1 MRDPGVIDAL
11 DALERY
17 ARAFDEI
24 SREQDAH
31 YSARSFVRW
40 CGWSRRH
47 AMPDRRNS
55 HELHRD
61 EAAKGSYWVS
71 GCRGRRLDLL
81 HRHDRSGELHAC

>member
-40 CGWSRRH
+40 LRLETTAPKVERPMV
-47 AMPDRRNS
+47 AT
-55 HELHRD
+55 
-61 EAAKGSYWVS
+61 AGSNGDGQTSARVP
-71 GCRGRRLDLL
+71 
-81 HRHDRSGELHAC
+81 

>member
-40 CGWSRRH
+40 LR
-47 AMPDRRNS
+47 
-55 HELHRD
+55 L
-61 EAAKGSYWVS
+61 EANGGAARFVTGSDTGVS
-71 GCRGRRLDLL
+71 TRLGT
-81 HRHDRSGELHAC
+81 RSTT

>member
-40 CGWSRRH
+40 LRLETTAPKYERPMV
-47 AMPDRRNS
+47 AT
-55 HELHRD
+55 
-61 EAAKGSYWVS
+61 AGSNADGQTPERV
-71 GCRGRRLDLL
+71 
-81 HRHDRSGELHAC
+81 A

>member
-40 CGWSRRH
+40 
-47 AMPDRRNS
+47 
-55 HELHRD
+55 
-61 EAAKGSYWVS
+61 V
-71 GCRGRRLDLL
+71 RLETTAPKCSA
-81 HRHDRSGELHAC
+81 H

>member
-40 CGWSRRH
+40 VRLETMAPKDAERRI
-47 AMPDRRNS
+47 DF
-55 HELHRD
+55 HRG
-61 EAAKGSYWVS
+61 EAA
-71 GCRGRRLDLL
+71 
-81 HRHDRSGELHAC
+81 

>member
-24 SREQDAH
+24 SREQDLH

-40 CGWSRRH
+40 VRLETTAPRDGQRRPASVSEVNEVALSR
-47 AMPDRRNS
+47 
-55 HELHRD
+55 
-61 EAAKGSYWVS
+61 
-71 GCRGRRLDLL
+71 
-81 HRHDRSGELHAC
+81 